1 MNEIKSID
9 KDKYFTGFSNLIRR
23 LKKDESIDNAALEF
37 FYVSIKNIQN
47 LTFQDI
53 ITYMLYCFEVIEITQ
68 KWKLKKLINYDYFLE
83 NMEAIYNEIFC
94 SDSSKFNNRIIAA
107 TGFGNIIE
115 KTINYSI
122 DEKIPSILETYLK
135 CIGEHR
141 PYSKSHNIIL
151 LRGNLYCQIYNIVK
165 DNLDINNLCDDFLN
179 RINMVFD
186 HPKYIKSAEDF
197 YKNTLRKKDLTYI
210 ELNNFLSFKA
220 YNECFISNKEI
231 KQIFSILFKKYS
243 KNFFDK
249 KIFMHL
255 IENFAKNVVNEK
267 DLNVIINLSFGK
279 KEDNLNSLYIDYNS
293 IDYTFYS
300 NLSFLKDLYIRIN
313 KLSDSNNVNENIYIE
328 LMKIKDKLIAKKT
341 DKNMAILNYETFINY
356 TSLMEFNKYLDEK
369 ESINFHIYFNNLLN
383 KITDIKKKNETFKDK
398 PLTNNE
404 IFINLY
410 SNEEIKSLF
419 KKYPLLQFE
428 YDSNG
433 NYKDMAKLLKEKV
446 SLQQEDDFKEK
457 LRLYE
462 LLITYRDADI
472 YRLLNDYYSLFVLDS
487 IDESLIKEKEEVLRK
502 TLPNLIK
509 QKLLLCGK
517 IPDDTLNEI
526 YQDYINPC
534 IKKISQNR
542 VSNKNFEST
551 KDFLNYQKSN
561 SDNYFGICKL
571 QEILKG
577 LNN

>member
-1 MNEIKSID
+1 MNDVKPIN
-9 KDKYFTGFSNLIRR
+9 KDKYFTNFSNLIRK
-23 LKKDESIDNAALEF
+23 LKKNESIDNTTLEF
-37 FYVSIKNIQN
+37 FYVNIKNIQD

-53 ITYMLYCFEVIEITQ
+53 ITYMLYCFEVIELTQ
-68 KWKLKKLINYDYFLE
+68 KWKLKKLINYDCFLD
-83 NMEAIYNEIFC
+83 NMEEIYNEIFC
-94 SDSSKFNNRIIAA
+94 LDNSTFNNKIIAT

-115 KTINYSI
+115 KTINYGI
-122 DEKIPSILETYLK
+122 NNKIRDILETYLK
-135 CIGEHR
+135 CIGEYR
-141 PYSKSHNIIL
+141 SYSKNHNIVL

-179 RINMVFD
+179 RINIVFD

-197 YKNTLRKKDLTYI
+197 YKNTLRKKDLSYL

-220 YNECFISNKEI
+220 YNDCDITNKEI

-249 KIFMHL
+249 KIFVYL
-255 IENFAKNVVNEK
+255 IENFAKCVINEK
-267 DLNVIINLSFGK
+267 NLKTLVNLSFGK
-279 KEDNLNSLYIDYNS
+279 KEDNLNSIYIDYNTV
-293 IDYTFYS
+293 DYTFYS
-300 NLSFLKDLYIRIN
+300 NLSLLKTIYTGIN
-313 KLSDSNNVNENIYIE
+313 KLSDSNCVNDNIYIE
-328 LMKIKDKLIAKKT
+328 LMKIKDKLISKKT
-341 DKNMAILNYETFINY
+341 DQNTSILNYETFMEY
-356 TSLMEFNKYLDEK
+356 TSLIEFNEYLDDK
-369 ESINFHIYFNNLLN
+369 KPINFHTYFNHLLN
-383 KITDIKKKNETFKDK
+383 KIVNISRKNDIFVDK

-404 IFINLY
+404 LFISIY
-410 SNEEIKSLF
+410 SNEEIKNFLERYPIL
-419 KKYPLLQFE
+419 KYE

-433 NYKDMAKLLKEKV
+433 NYKDIAKLLKEKV
-446 SLQQEDDFKEK
+446 LIKETESKEK

-462 LLITYRDADI
+462 LIITYRDANI

-561 SDNYFGICKL
+561 SDNYFVICKL
-571 QEILKG
+571 QDILKG

>member
-1 MNEIKSID
+1 MNEVKLIN

-23 LKKDESIDNAALEF
+23 LKKNESIDNTTLEF
-37 FYVSIKNIQN
+37 FYKNIDN
-47 LTFQDI
+47 ILDLTFQDI
-53 ITYMLYCFEVIEITQ
+53 ITYMLYCFEVIELTQ

-94 SDSSKFNNRIIAA
+94 EDKSTFNNKIIAT

-115 KTINYSI
+115 KTVNYSI
-122 DEKIPSILETYLK
+122 DGKIERILETYLK

-141 PYSKSHNIIL
+141 PYSKNHNIIL

-165 DNLDINNLCDDFLN
+165 DNLDINNLCTDFLN
-179 RINMVFD
+179 RINTVFD

-197 YKNTLRKKDLTYI
+197 YKNTLRKKDLSYL
-210 ELNNFLSFKA
+210 ELNNFLSFKT
-220 YNECFISNKEI
+220 YNECDISGKEI

-255 IENFAKNVVNEK
+255 IENFAKSVINEK
-267 DLNVIINLSFGK
+267 DLKTLVNLSFGK
-279 KEDNLNSLYIDYNS
+279 KEDDLNSLYINYNVV
-293 IDYTFYS
+293 DYTFYS
-300 NLSFLKDLYIRIN
+300 NLSLLKDIYIRIN

-341 DKNMAILNYETFINY
+341 ARNLAILNYETFIDY
-356 TSLMEFNKYLDEK
+356 TSLMEFNNYLDEK
-369 ESINFHIYFNNLLN
+369 EPINFHIYFNNLLN
-383 KITDIKKKNETFKDK
+383 KVIDRTVNGVFEDK

-404 IFINLY
+404 LFMKLY
-410 SNEEIKSLF
+410 SNEEIKVLL
-419 KKYPLLQFE
+419 KKYPILEFE

-433 NYKDMAKLLKEKV
+433 NYKDIAKVLKEKV
-446 SLQQEDDFKEK
+446 SFKEK
-457 LRLYE
+457 ADSKEQLRFYE
-462 LLITYRDADI
+462 LLITYRDANI
-472 YRLLNDYYSLFVLDS
+472 YSLLNDYYSLFVLDS
-487 IDESLIKEKEEVLRK
+487 IDDNLIKEKEMVLK
-502 TLPNLIK
+502 STLPNLIK
-509 QKLLLCGK
+509 QKILLCGK

-571 QEILKG
+571 QDILKSM
-577 LNN
+577 NN

>member
-1 MNEIKSID
+1 MNEVKLIN

-23 LKKDESIDNAALEF
+23 LKKNESIDNTTLEF
-37 FYVSIKNIQN
+37 FYKNIDN
-47 LTFQDI
+47 ILDLTFQDI
-53 ITYMLYCFEVIEITQ
+53 ITYMLYCFEVIELTQ

-94 SDSSKFNNRIIAA
+94 EDKSTFNNKIIAT

-115 KTINYSI
+115 KTVNYSI
-122 DEKIPSILETYLK
+122 DGKIERILETYLK

-141 PYSKSHNIIL
+141 PYSKNHNIIL

-165 DNLDINNLCDDFLN
+165 DNLDINNLCTDFLN
-179 RINMVFD
+179 RINIVFD

-197 YKNTLRKKDLTYI
+197 YKNTLRKKDLSYL
-210 ELNNFLSFKA
+210 ELNNFLSFKT
-220 YNECFISNKEI
+220 YNECDISGKEI

-255 IENFAKNVVNEK
+255 IENFAKSVINEK
-267 DLNVIINLSFGK
+267 DLKTLVNLSFGK
-279 KEDNLNSLYIDYNS
+279 KEDDLNSLYINYNVV
-293 IDYTFYS
+293 DYTFYS
-300 NLSFLKDLYIRIN
+300 NLSLLKDIYIRIN

-341 DKNMAILNYETFINY
+341 ARNLAILNYETFIDY
-356 TSLMEFNKYLDEK
+356 TSLMEFNNYLDEK
-369 ESINFHIYFNNLLN
+369 EPINFHIYFNNLLN
-383 KITDIKKKNETFKDK
+383 KVIDRTVNGVFEDK

-404 IFINLY
+404 LFMKLY
-410 SNEEIKSLF
+410 SNEEIKVLL
-419 KKYPLLQFE
+419 KKYPILEFE

-433 NYKDMAKLLKEKV
+433 NYKDIAKVLKEKV
-446 SLQQEDDFKEK
+446 SFKEK
-457 LRLYE
+457 ADSKEQLRFYE
-462 LLITYRDADI
+462 LLITYRDANI
-472 YRLLNDYYSLFVLDS
+472 YSLLNDYYSLFVLDS
-487 IDESLIKEKEEVLRK
+487 IDDNLIKEKEMVLK
-502 TLPNLIK
+502 STLPNLIK
-509 QKLLLCGK
+509 QKILLCGK

-571 QEILKG
+571 QDILKSM
-577 LNN
+577 NN